1 MDKKFSSKSL
11 SALVF
16 ALGVAPVAQAN
27 TAHNVEIRSLELSEE
42 SSVSEEEF
50 HRMVNE
56 LRRVTASR
64 NWGGSGSHITSGNY
78 PNHTTA
84 GNYPNHITAGN
95 YPDHITAGNYPNHV
109 TAGNYGRLNP
119 NDIPDAI
126 PSPVVLEAFAG
137 DDTSEN

>member
-16 ALGVAPVAQAN
+16 ALGIAPAAQAN
-27 TAHNVEIRSLELSEE
+27 TTHNVEIRNLELSEE
-42 SSVSEEEF
+42 SAVSEEEF

-56 LRRVTASR
+56 LQRVSRSR

-78 PNHTTA
+78 ANHVTA
-84 GNYPNHITAGN
+84 GNYANHITAGN
-95 YPDHITAGNYPNHV
+95 YADHITAGNYASHV

-119 NDIPDAI
+119 NDRPDEI
-126 PSPVVLEAFAG
+126 PSPQLAEA
-137 DDTSEN
+137 EME